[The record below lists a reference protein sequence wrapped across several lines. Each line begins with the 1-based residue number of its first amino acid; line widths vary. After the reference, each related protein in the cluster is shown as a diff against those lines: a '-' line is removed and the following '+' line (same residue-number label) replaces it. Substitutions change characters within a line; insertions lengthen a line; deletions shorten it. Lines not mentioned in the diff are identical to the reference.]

1 MPSALTSTMTRTPCE
16 EDTDKD
22 TITKHLPPPE
32 AWKAFPK
39 DKIPF
44 LAVPPEIHLR
54 IFSFLNPLDAVCLSL
69 VKYVTLPLLPSLNKD
84 KCH

>member
-16 EDTDKD
+16 EDTDTD
-22 TITKHLPPPE
+22 TIMKHLPPPE

-69 VKYVTLPLLPSLNKD
+69 VKCVTLPLLPSQNKD